1 VAEHRGSGAGDLKT
15 RASLEGLTFHVLD
28 VERSRQFYERI
39 PGAVL
44 ESHRPGE
51 FALFRIGKARLGLLQ
66 SKKTGLHLE
75 INTTDLDGFHADL
88 VASGVEPES
97 APRDRPWGERTFNV
111 RDPDGNLIEF
121 Q

>member
-1 VAEHRGSGAGDLKT
+1 MRT
-15 RASLEGLTFHVLD
+15 SLDGLTFHVLD
-28 VERSRQFYERI
+28 LEKSRDFYSRI

-44 ESHRPGE
+44 EAHRPGE
-51 FALFRIGKARLGLLQ
+51 FALFRVGKAHLGLLQ
-66 SKKTGLHLE
+66 SKTVGLHLE
-75 INTTDLDGFHADL
+75 VSTDDLDGFFDRL
-88 VASGVEPES
+88 VAAGVEPVG

>member
-1 VAEHRGSGAGDLKT
+1 M
-15 RASLEGLTFHVLD
+15 RASLDGLTFHVLD
-28 VERSRQFYERI
+28 VEKSREFYERI

-44 ESHRPGE
+44 DAHRPGE
-51 FALFRIGKARLGLLQ
+51 FALFRIGKAYLGLLQ

-75 INTTDLDGFHADL
+75 VNTPDVDQFYSKL
-88 VASGVEPES
+88 VAAGVEAVS

>member
-1 VAEHRGSGAGDLKT
+1 MKKEPDT
-15 RASLEGLTFHVLD
+15 MRASLEGLTFHVLD
-28 VERSRQFYERI
+28 VEQSREFYERI

-44 ESHRPGE
+44 EAHRPGE
-51 FALFRIGKARLGLLQ
+51 FALFRIGKSHLGLLQ
-66 SKKTGLHLE
+66 SKKSGLHLE
-75 INTTDLDGFHADL
+75 VNTPDVDEFHAEL
-88 VASGVEPES
+88 VAAGVEALS

>member
-1 VAEHRGSGAGDLKT
+1 M
-15 RASLEGLTFHVLD
+15 RASLDGLTFHVLD
-28 VERSRQFYERI
+28 VERSREFYERI

-44 ESHRPGE
+44 EAHRPGE
-51 FALFRIGKARLGLLQ
+51 FALFRIGRAHLGLLQ

-75 INTTDLDGFHADL
+75 VGTPDVDQFHAAV
-88 VASGVEPES
+88 VAAGIEAES
-97 APRDRPWGERTFNV
+97 SPHDRPWGERTFNV

>member
-1 VAEHRGSGAGDLKT
+1 M

-28 VERSRQFYERI
+28 LERSRDFYERI

-44 ESHRPGE
+44 EAHRPGE
-51 FALFRIGKARLGLLQ
+51 FALFRIGKSHLGLLQ
-66 SKKTGLHLE
+66 SKSAGLHLE
-75 INTTDLDGFHADL
+75 VNTPDVDRYYDRLLA
-88 VASGVEPES
+88 AGVEPVG

-111 RDPDGNLIEF
+111 RDPDGNMIEF

>member
-1 VAEHRGSGAGDLKT
+1 M

-28 VERSRQFYERI
+28 LERSCEFYARL

-44 ESHRPGE
+44 VAHRPGV
-51 FALFRIGKARLGLLQ
+51 FALFRIGKAHLGLLQ
-66 SKKTGLHLE
+66 SKTTGLHLE
-75 INTTDLDGFHADL
+75 VSTPDLDKFYDRL
-88 VASGVEPES
+88 VAAGVEPVG
-97 APRDRPWGERTFNV
+97 APRERPWGERTFNV

>member
-1 VAEHRGSGAGDLKT
+1 M

-28 VERSRQFYERI
+28 LERSREFYARI

-44 ESHRPGE
+44 EAQRPGE
-51 FALFRIGKARLGLLQ
+51 FALFRIGSSHLGLLQ
-66 SKKTGLHLE
+66 SKTSGLHLE
-75 INTTDLDGFHADL
+75 VNTPDVDDYYNRL
-88 VASGVEPES
+88 VKAGIEPVG

-111 RDPDGNLIEF
+111 KDPDGNLIEF

>member
-1 VAEHRGSGAGDLKT
+1 M
-15 RASLEGLTFHVLD
+15 RASLDGLTFHVRDL
-28 VERSRQFYERI
+28 ERSREFYARI

-44 ESHRPGE
+44 EAHRRGE
-51 FALFRIGKARLGLLQ
+51 FALFRIGKAHLGLLQ
-66 SKKTGLHLE
+66 SKTTGLHLE
-75 INTTDLDGFHADL
+75 VNTAD
-88 VASGVEPES
+88 VDAFYDRVIAAGIEPVG

>member
-1 VAEHRGSGAGDLKT
+1 M

-28 VERSRQFYERI
+28 LELSREFYERI

-44 ESHRPGE
+44 EAHRPGE
-51 FALFRIGKARLGLLQ
+51 FALFRIGKSRLGLLQ

-75 INTTDLDGFHADL
+75 VNTTDVDGFHAEL
-88 VASGVEPES
+88 VVAGIEAMS

>member
-1 VAEHRGSGAGDLKT
+1 MELSSM
-15 RASLEGLTFHVLD
+15 RASLEGLTFHVHDL
-28 VERSRQFYERI
+28 ERSREFYARI

-44 ESHRPGE
+44 EAHRPGD
-51 FALFRIGKARLGLLQ
+51 FALFRIGRARLGLLH
-66 SKKTGLHLE
+66 SKTTGLHLE
-75 INTTDLDGFHADL
+75 VNTTNVDEFYELLIA
-88 VASGVEPES
+88 AGVEPTG